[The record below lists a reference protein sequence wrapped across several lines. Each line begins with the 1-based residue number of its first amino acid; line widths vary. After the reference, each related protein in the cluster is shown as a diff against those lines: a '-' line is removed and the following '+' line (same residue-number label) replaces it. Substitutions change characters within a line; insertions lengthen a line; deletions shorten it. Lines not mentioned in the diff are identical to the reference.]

1 MNSDRLEINCAMQI
15 QKPIHEV
22 FDAIKESIEWNTKK
36 HKTEIVSDGNVI
48 HFPTTKLR

>member
-22 FDAIKESIEWNTKK
+22 FDAIINPKK
-36 HKTEIVSDGNVI
+36 CPIISLQLAQE
-48 HFPTTKLR
+48 